1 MILKCKFSGL
11 LKKDLDF
18 FDSYGNAIYSVEILR
33 RFRSRPV
40 MYLKDKFGNLLY
52 WMMKKSQ
59 MFRSEYIVDDFINCS
74 PKYAYCKGR
83 KIYIFLEDESCAL
96 VLTRHF
102 LKRNFEI
109 YLDKE
114 LLLTAFSEGVFSSH
128 YTFEFQNE
136 KYTDLCMCAIAI
148 LFDVINNELMTS
160 IVSSGFYKWGR
171 NGFDGEHEFK

>member
-1 MILKCKFSGL
+1 MILKCEFSGL

-18 FDSYGNAIYSVEILR
+18 FDSYENVIYSVEILK

-40 MYLKDKFGNLLY
+40 MYLKDKFGDLLY
-52 WMMKKSQ
+52 WMTKKSQ
-59 MFRSEYIVDDFINCS
+59 RFRSEYIVDDFVNYS
-74 PKYAYCKGR
+74 SKYAYCKGR

-109 YLDKE
+109 YLGKE
-114 LLLTAFSEGVFSSH
+114 LLLTAFSEGIFSSH

-136 KYTDLCMCAIAI
+136 KYTDLCMCAVTI
-148 LFDVINNELMTS
+148 LFDVINNEFITS
-160 IVSSGFYKWGR
+160 RIRSGF
-171 NGFDGEHEFK
+171 

>member
-1 MILKCKFSGL
+1 MILKCKFSGS

-18 FDSYGNAIYSVEILR
+18 FDSYGNIIYSVEILKG
-33 RFRSRPV
+33 FRSRPV

-59 MFRSEYIVDDFINCS
+59 KFRSEYIVDDFINYS
-74 PKYAYCKGR
+74 SKYAYCKGR
-83 KIYIFLEDESCAL
+83 KIYIFLEDKSYAL

-109 YLDKE
+109 YLNKE
-114 LLLTAFSEGVFSSH
+114 LLLTAFSESIFDSR

-136 KYTDLCMCAIAI
+136 RYTDLCICAITI
-148 LFDVINNELMTS
+148 LFDVINNEFITS
-160 IVSSGFYKWGR
+160 RIRSGF
-171 NGFDGEHEFK
+171 